1 MRLCVVLQS
10 NEEREQEKLLNL
22 QVRTS
27 LVIFFFFF
35 SREKFRKI
43 VNSGGKVACVVART
57 RF

>member
-22 QVRTS
+22 QFRTS
-27 LVIFFFFF
+27 LVIFFFF

>member
-10 NEEREQEKLLNL
+10 SEEREQEKLLNL

-27 LVIFFFFF
+27 LVIFFFF

>member
-1 MRLCVVLQS
+1 MRLCAVLQS

-27 LVIFFFFF
+27 LVIFFFF

>member
-27 LVIFFFFF
+27 LVIFFFFP
-35 SREKFRKI
+35 REKFRKI